1 MAKPFNGHRSWNA
14 WNVSLWI
21 NNDERLYGAA
31 RFWIRTA
38 KDREQAAEGLL
49 LTLLSN
55 GETHTPDGGRYNKT
69 TVRLAMRGM

>member
-21 NNDERLYGAA
+21 NNDERLYRAA
-31 RFWIRTA
+31 QSFVNAA
-38 KDREQAAEGLL
+38 KDKDTAAEAFLW
-49 LTLLSN
+49 TLKSH